1 MLHELARGVQ
11 AVEAGHANVNDDH
24 VGLQTLGHFHGFA
37 AIRRLSANFP
47 AFMFLE
53 QRT

>member
-11 AVEAGHANVNDDH
+11 AVEAGMPMSTMTTS
-24 VGLQTLGHFHGFA
+24 GFQTLGHFHGFA